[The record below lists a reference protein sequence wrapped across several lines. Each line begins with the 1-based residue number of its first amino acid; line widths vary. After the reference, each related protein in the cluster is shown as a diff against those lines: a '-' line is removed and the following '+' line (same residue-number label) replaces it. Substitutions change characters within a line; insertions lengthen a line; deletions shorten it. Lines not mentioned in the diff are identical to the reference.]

1 MTTRPA
7 EHHVDREQQP
17 LERGRLVGPESDEA
31 EGVVHVEAD
40 HPRPGD
46 GQQEQRQ
53 GRERQLHEG
62 AGQGEAD
69 QDHRR
74 HDGEP
79 HQQRDQVVGDEDPVG
94 VERAHQPR
102 RHLAEPDLGR
112 QRLHHPAHREL
123 SDDEDEQEIG
133 SEIRGRVAADR
144 AVRGQPHPD
153 EHHDQ
158 RQRARDHPDQH
169 LRAILDEGRE
179 RDRQQHARQAQA
191 AGEQGPHFAASARGA
206 WRARN
211 TWPMISSIGTSSMP
225 MSAIGRS
232 LSRRAAVSVTRSR
245 ATRSSARN
253 SEHSRSSP

>member
-1 MTTRPA
+1 MLKRISQAPTIASRNSGRAAIDSLTKAPVRTRPSSTTGGTIGSRISSA
-7 EHHVDREQQP
+7 IRW
-17 LERGRLVGPESDEA
+17 SA
-31 EGVVHVEAD
+31 TN
-40 HPRPGD
+40 
-46 GQQEQRQ
+46 
-53 GRERQLHEG
+53 
-62 AGQGEAD
+62 
-69 QDHRR
+69 
-74 HDGEP
+74 
-79 HQQRDQVVGDEDPVG
+79 DPIG
-94 VERAHQPR
+94 VERAHEPR
-102 RHLAEPDLGR
+102 RHLAEPDLAR

-123 SDDEDEQEIG
+123 PDDEDEQEIG
-133 SEIRGRVAADR
+133 GEIRGRVAADR

-169 LRAILDEGRE
+169 LRPIFDEGGE
-179 RDRQQHARQAQA
+179 RDREQHARQAQA
-191 AGEQGPHFAASARGA
+191 AGEQGRHFAASARGA

-245 ATRSSARN
+245 ATRSSARS